1 MGRKRGTKELRQ
13 EKTVIIGAGIT
24 EQWYFSHL
32 KTLFKLNILIRPRFF
47 GKENIAAL
55 EKRIKQVLEAR
66 NKAIVVFDADVS
78 AWNHAERVKL
88 NTLREKYINSQQV
101 VLCDSMPS
109 IEYWFLL
116 HYVNTNRYFE
126 TSEAVVTELVKYITN
141 YEKSAEFLGKLKW
154 VSDLC
159 ADDHLK
165 MAFQRARS
173 LGLEGGSYSNVWKAI
188 GEVGIVF

>member
-66 NKAIVVFDADVS
+66 NKAIVVFDADISV
-78 AWNHAERVKL
+78 ECK
-88 NTLREKYINSQQV
+88 
-101 VLCDSMPS
+101 D
-109 IEYWFLL
+109 
-116 HYVNTNRYFE
+116 
-126 TSEAVVTELVKYITN
+126 
-141 YEKSAEFLGKLKW
+141 
-154 VSDLC
+154 
-159 ADDHLK
+159 
-165 MAFQRARS
+165 
-173 LGLEGGSYSNVWKAI
+173 
-188 GEVGIVF
+188 GIVRFIKQMFGYLGYISIQTYA